1 MGGQALSQPSDP
13 DQGPNSFV
21 VRTRENI
28 YYVGAGREQAERWL
42 RDFSY
47 RHARRFF
54 ISEVTPAVVRLLVR
68 LQQEH
73 ALHPST
79 CDWDDLLLERLRE
92 DGSI

>member
-1 MGGQALSQPSDP
+1 MSERSDP

-21 VRTRENI
+21 VRTQSNI
-28 YYVGAGREQAERWL
+28 YYVAAGREQAERWL

-47 RHARRFF
+47 RHAGRFF
-54 ISEVTPAVVRLLVR
+54 ISEVTPAEVRLLVR

-73 ALHPST
+73 ALHPNT